1 MKGWVIM
8 SLTKLDVAKR
18 YSKALYE
25 ALASDNEVDTA
36 KAELNA
42 LQEVLRADPELEIA
56 LSGVALD
63 GKQKESL
70 LNPLIASV
78 SSQYVKNLINMLFE
92 YHRIND
98 LGAVID
104 EFNNLYNEKH
114 GIVKAEATTA
124 IPLSHTEKDNLAKS
138 FGKRINA
145 KKVELSTK
153 NNPDIIGGVILRSS
167 DVVFDG
173 SIRTKIE
180 QVKRLLLK

>member
-1 MKGWVIM
+1 M

-25 ALASDNEVDTA
+25 ALESDDGIATA
-36 KAELNA
+36 KAELNT
-42 LQEVLRADPELEIA
+42 LQAVLQADPELGIA
-56 LSGVALD
+56 LSGVALNS
-63 GKQKESL
+63 KQKASL
-70 LNPLIASV
+70 LNPLVAGV
-78 SSQYVKNLINMLFE
+78 SSPFVKNLINMLFE

-98 LGAVID
+98 LDAVID

-124 IPLSHTEKDNLAKS
+124 IPLSDTEKDNLAKS
-138 FGKRINA
+138 FGQRINA
-145 KKVELSTK
+145 KQVELSTK
-153 NNPDIIGGVILRSS
+153 TNPDIIGGVILRSS

>member
-1 MKGWVIM
+1 M
-8 SLTKLDVAKR
+8 SLSKLDVAKR

-25 ALASDNEVDTA
+25 ILESDNNVDA
-36 KAELNA
+36 ARDDLNA
-42 LQEVLRADPELEIA
+42 IKDVLLADPELEVA
-56 LSGVALD
+56 LSGVSLD
-63 GKQKESL
+63 NSQKESL
-70 LNPLIASV
+70 LNPLIDAV
-78 SSQYVKNLINMLFE
+78 SSQYVKNLITMLFE

-114 GIVKAEATTA
+114 GIVKAEAITA
-124 IPLSHTEKDNLAKS
+124 IPLSDTERDNLATA

-145 KKVELSTK
+145 KQVELSTK
-153 NNPDIIGGVILRSS
+153 TNPDIIGGVILRSS